1 MLRCDAE
8 AVKIECPGTG
18 NRDEMGKQPM
28 DAIASVIDKALNILA
43 TMRIADVID
52 ILIVAYLIYEGI
64 WLVRR
69 TNSYNL
75 TKGLAFLLLVW
86 ALAEVFRLNM
96 ISSLL
101 RKAVELGLIVLVI
114 LFQPELRRLLER
126 MGSSLTTNRVIG
138 GPTMET
144 AIAQTVLACKEMS
157 ESRTGAL
164 IIFERNVKLN
174 VIMGTGTIVNA
185 DVSAELLKNMFFNK
199 APLHDGAVIIR
210 DGRLAAAGCVLPL
223 TQSTNLSK
231 ELGMRH
237 RAGIG
242 LSEQSDAVVVIVSEE
257 TGAISMAVD
266 GMLKRHLSAP
276 TLDKLLHSELVVE
289 EEKKSRGSA
298 FLTMITN
305 RFKRNKDEETK
316 SHS

>member
-1 MLRCDAE
+1 
-8 AVKIECPGTG
+8 
-18 NRDEMGKQPM
+18 M
-28 DAIASVIDKALNILA
+28 DAIADVLNKGLNILS
-43 TMRIADVID
+43 TMRLADLID
-52 ILIVAYLIYEGI
+52 ILIVAYLIYEAI

-75 TKGLAFLLLVW
+75 TKGLVVLLFVW
-86 ALAEVFRLNM
+86 ALAEIFRLNM
-96 ISSLL
+96 VSSLL

-114 LFQPELRRLLER
+114 LFQPELRRILER
-126 MGSSLTTNRVIG
+126 MGSSLTTNRSVG

-144 AIAQTVLACKEMS
+144 AIAQTVLACSEMS
-157 ESRTGAL
+157 DSRTGAL

-174 VIMGTGTIVNA
+174 TIMGTGTIVNA
-185 DVSAELLKNMFFNK
+185 DVSSELLKNMFFNK

-276 TLDKLLHSELVVE
+276 TLDKLLHGELIVE
-289 EEKKSRGSA
+289 EERTSRGNA
-298 FLTMITN
+298 FLKALRK
-305 RFKRNKDEETK
+305 RFVEKKNENTEKTE
-316 SHS
+316 

>member
-1 MLRCDAE
+1 
-8 AVKIECPGTG
+8 
-18 NRDEMGKQPM
+18 M
-28 DAIASVIDKALNILA
+28 DTIASVIDRAINILS
-43 TMRIADVID
+43 TIRVFDVID
-52 ILIVAYLIYEGI
+52 ILIVAYLIYEVV

-75 TKGLAFLLLVW
+75 TKGLVLLLLVW
-86 ALAEVFRLNM
+86 ALAEVFKLNM

-114 LFQPELRRLLER
+114 LFQPEIRRVLER
-126 MGSSLTTNRVIG
+126 MGSSLTTNRVVG
-138 GPTMET
+138 GPESES
-144 AIAQTVLACKEMS
+144 AISQTVAACKEMS

-174 VIMGTGTIVNA
+174 TIIATGTVVNA

-210 DGRLAAAGCVLPL
+210 AGRLAAAGCVLPL

-266 GMLKRHLSAP
+266 GSLKRHLSPAM
-276 TLDKLLHSELVVE
+276 LDKLLHSELIVE
-289 EEKKSRGSA
+289 EEKKTRGSA
-298 FLTMITN
+298 FFAGLLSRMKGKQNENTKKN
-305 RFKRNKDEETK
+305 R
-316 SHS
+316 